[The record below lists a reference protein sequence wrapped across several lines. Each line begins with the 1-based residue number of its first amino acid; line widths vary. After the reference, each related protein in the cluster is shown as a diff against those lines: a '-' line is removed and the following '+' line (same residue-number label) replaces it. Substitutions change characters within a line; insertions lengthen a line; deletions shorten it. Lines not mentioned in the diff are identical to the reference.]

1 MSTES
6 HSGRF
11 AAIWYTD
18 ARKKGEIMLIRLLA
32 AAVLLLGASAVHAQA
47 LNLITADEAKLPAA
61 DKPPSRSITR
71 GPGVKLA
78 SPESVSGQFP
88 FKVTFEPR
96 GESKIDLATVK
107 VEYLKGPGID
117 LTERLKTGIKPG
129 GIEIP
134 AAAAPAG
141 EHPIRVSVRDSEG
154 RLGTAEFK
162 LTVK

>member
-1 MSTES
+1 
-6 HSGRF
+6 
-11 AAIWYTD
+11 
-18 ARKKGEIMLIRLLA
+18 MLLRPLIA
-32 AAVLLLGASAVHAQA
+32 GLLLVASSAFAQT
-47 LNLITADEAKLPAA
+47 LQLITADEARQPAA
-61 DKPPSRSITR
+61 ASKPASRAITR

-78 SPESVSGQFP
+78 SPENVSGP
-88 FKVTFEPR
+88 FALKVAFEPR
-96 GESKIDLATVK
+96 GESKIDAASVK
-107 VEYLKGPGID
+107 VEYLKGTGID
-117 LTERLKTGIKPG
+117 LTDRVKGGIKPS

>member
-1 MSTES
+1 MFKHFIFLALFLASPAA
-6 HSGRF
+6 F
-11 AAIWYTD
+11 AQT
-18 ARKKGEIMLIRLLA
+18 
-32 AAVLLLGASAVHAQA
+32 VQ
-47 LNLITADEAKLPAA
+47 LITADEAKQPAA
-61 DKPPSRSITR
+61 ASKAASRAITR

-78 SPESVSGQFP
+78 SPESVSGAFAL
-88 FKVTFEPR
+88 KVAFEPR
-96 GESKIDLATVK
+96 GDSKIDAASVK
-107 VEYLKGPGID
+107 VEYLKGAGID
-117 LTERLKTGIKPG
+117 LTDRVKGGIKPT